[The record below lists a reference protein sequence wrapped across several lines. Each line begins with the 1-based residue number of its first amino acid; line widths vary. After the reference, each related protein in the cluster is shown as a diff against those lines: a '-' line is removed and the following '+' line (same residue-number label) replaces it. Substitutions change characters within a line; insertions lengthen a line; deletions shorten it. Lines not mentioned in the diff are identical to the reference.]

1 MAGLLFRSAQVY
13 ILGIYIE
20 AGSPKMQTVVKKW
33 GNSLALRLPQTM
45 AADLKLEEGAAVSMT
60 LEDHALVV
68 RPVRKRYRLQDLLDM
83 TPSEAKRG
91 EANWGEAKGGEEW

>member
-1 MAGLLFRSAQVY
+1 
-13 ILGIYIE
+13 
-20 AGSPKMQTVVKKW
+20 MQTVVKKW

-83 TPSEAKRG
+83 TRSEAKRG
-91 EANWGEAKGGEEW
+91 EADWGEAKGGEEW